1 MPKATENILFMYIII
16 AILLVVVAVWLFVRH
31 QNRLRRNAYM
41 IRESIRNRDFMFR
54 LGTSGLLYG
63 EAAMQETLN
72 SLGDTIRKSVRE
84 SEVRSWEN
92 MTRVLTHEIMNSI
105 APIMSISQTMLD
117 FGNIGDPMIKEG
129 VTVISDTAQ
138 RLNAFVD
145 SFRKMSMLQKP
156 SPTTFPVIEVF
167 QQLTALYPE
176 LMTSATKIDGIDI
189 HTDKNMLMQVLINL
203 CKNALEAGA
212 SRIGFHSERNS
223 ENSTTQIILSNNGD
237 PIPAEV
243 RDDIFTPFFTTKERG
258 SGIGLSVCREIIVMQ
273 GGKIELLDTPSP
285 GFHTSFLIE
294 V

>member
-1 MPKATENILFMYIII
+1 METTIII
-16 AILLVVVAVWLFVRH
+16 TIAVIGIAVWLFIRH

-117 FGNIGDPMIKEG
+117 FGSISDPMIKEG

-156 SPTTFPVIEVF
+156 SPTTFPVSEVCT
-167 QQLTALYPE
+167 QLEGLYPE
-176 LMTSATKIDGIDI
+176 VIESAAKKTDLTI

-212 SRIGFHSERNS
+212 SRIGVECVRN
-223 ENSTTQIILSNNGD
+223 NDDSTTQIILSNNGD

-273 GGKIELLDTPSP
+273 GGKIELLDTPLP

>member
-1 MPKATENILFMYIII
+1 M
-16 AILLVVVAVWLFVRH
+16 AVWLFFRH

-54 LGTSGLLYG
+54 LSTRRLLYG

-105 APIMSISQTMLD
+105 APIMSISQTMIEFSD
-117 FGNIGDPMIKEG
+117 INDPMVREG
-129 VTVISDTAQ
+129 ITVINDTAQ
-138 RLNAFVD
+138 RLSSFVD

-156 SPTTFPVIEVF
+156 NPTTFPVSEACA
-167 QQLTALYPE
+167 QLRSLYPDIFRE
-176 LMTSATKIDGIDI
+176 SANDPVINI

-212 SRIGFHSERNS
+212 TIIGCVYCKNN
-223 ENSTTQIILSNNGD
+223 ENSTTQIIMSNNGE

-273 GGKIELLDTPSP
+273 GGKIELLDTPLP